1 MDNKLL
7 VFMLKFHQNL
17 GESIIIFMGALTRIK
32 MKAIALFSGGLD
44 STLAM
49 KLIIDQGI
57 DVVAVNINTGFGS
70 TKDRREHMESMC
82 RQVGAE
88 LKIVNIEDEYLQDVL
103 FSPKHGYG
111 KNFNPCIDCHAKMFS
126 VAKRIMEDEGAS
138 FLISG
143 EVMGQRPMSQNKDA
157 LQTVV
162 QDGDVEGLLL
172 RPMSAKALKPTIPE
186 EKGWVDREKLEG
198 IIGRSRDRQL
208 ELAKEIGLED
218 FESPGGGCLL
228 TDENFGK
235 KMFDYVKHENDFEVK
250 DIPVM
255 KFGRHLRLPNG
266 AKLVV
271 GRNKDENGFLQD
283 IDNDKY
289 YHLKTIGIPGPHGL
303 LSKSAS
309 DEDKSL
315 ATRIMLTYT
324 KANQDEKY
332 TISFDEV
339 EQDGSP
345 FETREEANRY
355 NIL

>member
-1 MDNKLL
+1 
-7 VFMLKFHQNL
+7 
-17 GESIIIFMGALTRIK
+17 

-57 DVVAVNINTGFGS
+57 DVLAVNISTGFGS
-70 TKDRREHMESMC
+70 TKDRREHMQSMC
-82 RQVGAE
+82 DQVGAE
-88 LKIVNIEDEYLQDVL
+88 FKIIDIENEYLQDVL

-111 KNFNPCIDCHAKMFS
+111 KNFNPCIDCHAKMFA
-126 VAKRIMEDEGAS
+126 VAKRIMEVEGAS

-157 LQTVV
+157 LQMVLD
-162 QDGDVEGLLL
+162 DGDVDGLLL
-172 RPMSAKALKPTIPE
+172 RPMCAKMLKPTIPE
-186 EKGWVDREKLEG
+186 EKGWVDRERLEA
-198 IIGRSRDRQL
+198 ITGRSRDRQL

-228 TDENFGK
+228 TDENFSK
-235 KMFDYVKHENDFEVK
+235 KMFDFIAHEKDFEVK

-255 KFGRHLRLPNG
+255 KFGRHLRLSDG

-271 GRNKDENGFLQD
+271 GRNKEENEHLQN

-289 YHLKTIGIPGPHGL
+289 YHLKIVGIPGPHGL
-303 LSKSAS
+303 LSKNAT
-309 DEDKSL
+309 DADKEL
-315 ATRIMLTYT
+315 ATKIMLSYT
-324 KANQDEKY
+324 KANQEDEY
-332 TISFDEV
+332 AISFDGV
-339 EQDGSP
+339 EQKGSP
-345 FETREEANRY
+345 FETRAEANAF